1 VTHRTTIFETNRCVA
16 STSPTYSRSTASRR
30 SISRFAPL
38 GHPVRSSSRSGEETQ
53 RFDPKLGIPSLEPA
67 QTLIE
72 ESVATEHVVAQLA
85 TLFGVLALL
94 LAAIGLYGVM
104 SYSVAKRTG
113 EIGVRMAL
121 GASQR
126 SVASMI
132 LREIVTLVAV
142 GSALG
147 VAGALALGRF
157 VEALVFGLAP
167 RDPLTLA
174 AAVAVLLIV
183 ALIAGY
189 LPARRAAGIDPIVAL
204 RTE

>member
-1 VTHRTTIFETNRCVA
+1 
-16 STSPTYSRSTASRR
+16 
-30 SISRFAPL
+30 
-38 GHPVRSSSRSGEETQ
+38 
-53 RFDPKLGIPSLEPA
+53 
-67 QTLIE
+67 
-72 ESVATEHVVAQLA
+72 
-85 TLFGVLALL
+85 
-94 LAAIGLYGVM
+94 
-104 SYSVAKRTG
+104 
-113 EIGVRMAL
+113 MAL